1 MDHNL
6 EKLTDSELERPRCGT
21 LMKDGGPLSLRTQ
34 ADAFPQ
40 ARLPAHIHANIV
52 EFSTYVCPACGK
64 VEFFL

>member
-6 EKLTDSELERPRCGT
+6 EKLPSSELECPRCGT

-34 ADAFPQ
+34 PDTLPQ
-40 ARLPAHIHANIV
+40 AWLLAHSHNHII